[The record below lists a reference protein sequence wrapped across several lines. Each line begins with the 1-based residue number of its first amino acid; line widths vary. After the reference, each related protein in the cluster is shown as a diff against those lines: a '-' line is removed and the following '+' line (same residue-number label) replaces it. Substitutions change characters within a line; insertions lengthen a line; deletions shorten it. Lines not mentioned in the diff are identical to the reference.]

1 MKPALVLVLLA
12 SLTTQVTASPSPA
25 AAHLARNERIQNG
38 AAKLLEPR
46 EGDYVSS
53 LLTIETCKFH

>member
-1 MKPALVLVLLA
+1 MKLALVLVLLA
-12 SLTTQVTASPSPA
+12 SLITQATASPSPA
-25 AAHLARNERIQNG
+25 AAHLARNERIQNA

-53 LLTIETCKFH
+53 FLTIDTWKFH